1 MKVAND
7 LEFLF
12 SDFVNLK
19 NLSENLIHNRT
30 KDDKNKQVK
39 WLKVKV
45 LGYEKINPGVDKNRY
60 TVVLK
65 TKSFGH

>member
-1 MKVAND
+1 M
-7 LEFLF
+7 EFLF

-30 KDDKNKQVK
+30 KDNKNKQSK
-39 WLKVKV
+39 WPKVKV

-60 TVVLK
+60 GIKDKEFRTLATYK
-65 TKSFGH
+65 D